1 MKVIYTATYW
11 CALEDLLCHLNR
23 STVCSEVIE
32 PLKED
37 EMWKYRYVERD
48 QDIATA
54 QKIDLCEYDTG
65 MLHTFGNLAQK
76 V

>member
-1 MKVIYTATYW
+1 
-11 CALEDLLCHLNR
+11 
-23 STVCSEVIE
+23 
-32 PLKED
+32 
-37 EMWKYRYVERD
+37 MWKYRYVERD